1 MTYRPI
7 ILLINS
13 TILNKLMLL
22 AAGKAEGGLITKG
35 AAKEAAEEGM
45 QLLKTATA
53 ILQVNL

>member
-1 MTYRPI
+1 
-7 ILLINS
+7 
-13 TILNKLMLL
+13 MLL

-53 ILQVNL
+53 ILQVNSCKFKKKFK